1 MKKQRVVIMMM
12 LVCALLVTSVPA
24 FAADSCKWEKN
35 QLTVKEQKQLFQ
47 DLERQ
52 PVYIDKG
59 ESNSK
64 TSRHKVSAASRSKY
78 PTRKG
83 VILVT
88 KDTVYKIASMVGHAA
103 IVYSKTKVIEG
114 TIDGVKKGNNNWKK
128 KKSCWA
134 GTVRKTTAK
143 QDAAAANWC
152 SRQIGKPYNYRFF
165 DVQRRDKFYCSQLI
179 YAAFLDK
186 CKVNLNY
193 RGAIVYPADLLRDP
207 SKTKITY
214 KKGRI

>member
-1 MKKQRVVIMMM
+1 MKKQGVAVMLMM
-12 LVCALLVTSVPA
+12 VCVLMAASVPVS
-24 FAADSCKWEKN
+24 AADSCGWERKA
-35 QLTVKEQKQLFQ
+35 LTEKEQKRLFQ
-47 DLERQ
+47 ELDRQ
-52 PVYIDKG
+52 PVYGDK
-59 ESNSK
+59 
-64 TSRHKVSAASRSKY
+64 SAAGGRQLHKASGGSGQY

-83 VILVT
+83 TILVT
-88 KDTVYKIASMVGHAA
+88 KDTVYKVASMVGHAA

-114 TIDGVKKGNNNWKK
+114 TIGGVKKGNNNWKK

-143 QDAAAANWC
+143 QDAAAVNWC
-152 SRQIGKPYNYRFF
+152 SRQIGKPYNYNFF
-165 DVQRRDKFYCSQLI
+165 NIQRRDKFYCSQLI

-193 RGAIVYPADLLRDP
+193 RGGIVYPADLLRDP
-207 SKTKITY
+207 SKTILIY